1 MVKFKKFYV
10 TDGTVKA
17 KIHYSLDNCGNPRDQ
32 DRKKCVTLYEKDYE
46 RNLGI
51 IFPEIYANDTDY
63 MTDYFDKGR
72 VIIFED
78 HPLYNE
84 VRPLAEQYIIEDQAK
99 WMKKYAT
106 K

>member
-1 MVKFKKFYV
+1 MVKFKKYYV

-17 KIHYSLDNCGNPRDQ
+17 KISYSLDNRID
-32 DRKKCVTLYEKDYE
+32 KKECVTLYAKDYE

-51 IFPEIYANDTDY
+51 IFPEIYVNDTDY
-63 MTDYFDKGR
+63 ITDYFDMGR
-72 VIIFED
+72 VIIFKD

-84 VRPLAEQYIIEDQAK
+84 VRTFAEQHLVEEQAK
-99 WMKKYAT
+99 WMTKKSKNAT

>member
-17 KIHYSLDNCGNPRDQ
+17 KISYSLDNHRD
-32 DRKKCVTLYEKDYE
+32 KKCVTLYEKDYE

-99 WMKKYAT
+99 WMTKKSKYAT